1 MTNPQVQR
9 RPLDRGD
16 LERMALPEAFWR
28 VKIDGLPSVASTLVL
43 NYLARFEQL
52 RPNGMG
58 LALAGP
64 PGVGKTSLASIIA
77 RELRIR
83 GFSVFFT
90 TTWDLREAIRSRAVF
105 DAEQPVVER
114 VRTVDVLILDN
125 LRAEDATDHFLGR
138 RVLEEN
144 LVARANSARPTILT
158 TPLVFGE
165 LDDPKGPW
173 RGLLQAS
180 RLTYANVQGPDLRE
194 KLLRT
199 TKDLLQTPVTNP
211 MPRGT
216 K

>member
-1 MTNPQVQR
+1 MAQVE
-9 RPLDRGD
+9 PLPLVPATVKTGQAKRTP
-16 LERMALPEAFWR
+16 APAFTVNTLGPIR
-28 VKIDGLPSVASTLVL
+28 VTQT
-43 NYLARFEQL
+43 F
-52 RPNGMG
+52 
-58 LALAGP
+58 
-64 PGVGKTSLASIIA
+64 
-77 RELRIR
+77 
-83 GFSVFFT
+83 
-90 TTWDLREAIRSRAVF
+90 
-105 DAEQPVVER
+105 
-114 VRTVDVLILDN
+114 LDN